1 MAKGLVRRSSSK
13 KMVATMVAAAMLFSA
28 VASYADWQDDWLAGQ
43 SVGGPSY
50 VQGSQRGYFSGGAL
64 SARWPSSNDH
74 PLTITTPR
82 IKMGCGGI
90 DMFLGGFSFL
100 NLDYLVQKLQR
111 ILSAAPAAAFDLALK
126 TLAPQVA
133 ETIKALEALSDR
145 LNGLQIDD
153 CKASKALS
161 AVVMSPF
168 MEDTQGELG
177 AAMTDFWTSTGI
189 DDIYKRGQEDI
200 RNIINAASG
209 NTPVAGNK
217 LQQRSENS
225 TAGCPSGYL
234 GIFAGGSILQNLAR
248 IKDIPSSYVRL
259 MRGFIGD
266 VIVHPPSQTHTIYQA
281 NYYPPCD
288 KNQNIENFFVGDVE
302 ERDSSGSAC
311 VPNTDTN
318 RNLYTYSAQI
328 MASMAGKM
336 RSGTNLN
343 SQEMTFA
350 ATVPF
355 TLISMLK
362 TGVSTNTDPQVIGQL
377 SEVAAKAFAYAML
390 SDLFARTSQMIEQAK
405 HAESTT
411 DGSAAGQDSD
421 SCVKENFKGVVTQLQ
436 QLDTNIYNALRELK
450 ASLTKSAV
458 DLNALQN
465 MAENMRRF
473 HDLSQSELSKRFG
486 YGAAARVIGG

>member
-1 MAKGLVRRSSSK
+1 MAKGLKRRARGK
-13 KMVATMVAAAMLFSA
+13 KLLAAIVATAMIFSTT
-28 VASYADWQDDWLAGQ
+28 VGYGDWQDDWLAGQ
-43 SVGGPSY
+43 SVSGPSY
-50 VQGSQRGYFSGGAL
+50 VQGSQRGYFSGGSL
-64 SARWPSSNDH
+64 SARWPSTNDN
-74 PLTITTPR
+74 LFTVTMPR
-82 IKMGCGGI
+82 MKMGCGGI
-90 DMFLGGFSFL
+90 DMFLGGFSFM

-126 TLAPQVA
+126 TLAPQVS

-145 LNGLQIDD
+145 LNGIQIDD
-153 CKASKALS
+153 CKASKALA

-189 DDIYKRGQEDI
+189 DDIYKHGQDDI
-200 RNIINAASG
+200 QNIINAASG
-209 NTPVAGNK
+209 TTPAAGNK
-217 LQQRSENS
+217 LQLGSQGS

-234 GIFAGGSILQNLAR
+234 GIFGGGSILENLAGL
-248 IKDIPSSYVRL
+248 KSVSSSYVSL

-266 VIVHPPSQTHTIYQA
+266 VIVHPPSDTHTIFQA
-281 NYYPPCD
+281 NYIPPCD
-288 KNQNIENFFVGDVE
+288 KNQNVENFFVGDVE
-302 ERDSSGSAC
+302 ERDSFGSAC

-318 RNLYTYSAQI
+318 RNLYNYSAQI
-328 MASMAGKM
+328 MASMSGKM
-336 RSGTNLN
+336 RSGANLN
-343 SQEMTFA
+343 AQEMTFA

-362 TGVSTNTDPQVIGQL
+362 TGVSTNTDPQIIGQL

-390 SDLFARTSQMIEQAK
+390 SDLFTRTSQMIEQAK
-405 HAESTT
+405 HAESSTE
-411 DGSAAGQDSD
+411 GSAAGQDSD
-421 SCVKENFKGVVTQLQ
+421 TCVKENFKGVISQLQ
-436 QLDTNIYNALRELK
+436 QLDTNIYNTMRELK

-458 DLNALQN
+458 DLNALQT

-486 YGAAARVIGG
+486 YGAASRAIGG